1 MTRDLCAS
9 HVRKVRGVVSAL
21 VAVLACVGL
30 CVPSAVASD
39 GVDWRIDDMG
49 VRDAWA
55 QGITGKGVKVAVL
68 DDPIVSDYPALAGA
82 DVLRILPRR
91 GRMACVIGLRPW
103 MAEPPAES
111 PSTKIGR
118 AHV

>member
-39 GVDWRIDDMG
+39 GVAWRIDDMG

-55 QGITGKGVKVAVL
+55 
-68 DDPIVSDYPALAGA
+68 
-82 DVLRILPRR
+82 
-91 GRMACVIGLRPW
+91 
-103 MAEPPAES
+103 
-111 PSTKIGR
+111 
-118 AHV
+118 

>member
-21 VAVLACVGL
+21 AAVLACVGL

-39 GVDWRIDDMG
+39 GVDWRADGMG

-55 QGITGKGVKVAVL
+55 SGITGKGVKIAVL
-68 DDPIVSDYPALAGA
+68 DNQMVSDYPALAGA
-82 DVLRILPRR
+82 DVSYKLMTESNQPCHRKSDPSQTRPRT
-91 GRMACVIGLRPW
+91 IPLLIRP
-103 MAEPPAES
+103 AD
-111 PSTKIGR
+111 T
-118 AHV
+118 

>member
-21 VAVLACVGL
+21 AAVLACVGL

-39 GVDWRIDDMG
+39 GVDWRVDGMG

-55 QGITGKGVKVAVL
+55 SGITGKGVKVAVL
-68 DDPIVSDYPALAGA
+68 DNRLSRAGGRGRVVQAGDRGRPALLSGN
-82 DVLRILPRR
+82 R
-91 GRMACVIGLRPW
+91 
-103 MAEPPAES
+103 
-111 PSTKIGR
+111 
-118 AHV
+118 